1 VSLEV
6 LVRLRLCGAGL
17 SIDDFGT
24 GSSSLERLRHIP
36 FTEIKVDRSFVA
48 AAAEDRT
55 SRVILESS
63 VALARRLGLQV
74 VAEGVADERTWELV
88 SRLGVDTAQGYFIA
102 PPLPGECVADWNR
115 DWSMGR
121 QATPAASIAVN
132 A

>member
-1 VSLEV
+1 
-6 LVRLRLCGAGL
+6 LCGAGL

-48 AAAEDRT
+48 AAVEERT

-88 SRLGVDTAQGYFIA
+88 SRLGFDTAQGYFIA
-102 PPLPGECVADWNR
+102 PPLPGESLADWSR
-115 DWSMGR
+115 DWSLGR
-121 QATPAASIAVN
+121 SAACAPALAVT